1 MFFPDSG
8 QAIKNKIQQSY
19 NFRDP
24 PILWR
29 KKNNIQE
36 CLKTPGIKFWINAK
50 NKEMN
55 VILWCKEWQMTKT
68 ST

>member
-19 NFRDP
+19 NFLDP

-29 KKNNIQE
+29 KKKTHTGMSKNPWDQILSICQKQGSE
-36 CLKTPGIKFWINAK
+36 CYP
-50 NKEMN
+50 M
-55 VILWCKEWQMTKT
+55 V
-68 ST
+68 